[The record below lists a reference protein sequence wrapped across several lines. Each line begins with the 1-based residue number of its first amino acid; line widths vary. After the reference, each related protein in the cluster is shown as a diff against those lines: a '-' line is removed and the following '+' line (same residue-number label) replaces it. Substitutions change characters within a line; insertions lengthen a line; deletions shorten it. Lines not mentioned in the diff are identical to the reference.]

1 MPTEKKKKKAP
12 IKKKGKKKVKK
23 KGHISDSSFTHDEL
37 KKFMTTIKKL
47 RKNKRGKKKKK
58 IGLTNVTSFLNLLYN
73 VDKEKQRKPRQNLMY
88 AHPYKY
94 PALIRDADVDK
105 IWKATKIPSS
115 KTPNAI
121 VTNLNDVYRQLTG
134 FQMLKPLPGKKLPK
148 HQRGAISIK
157 SHDDI
162 KNDDQKN
169 KGPYLQS
176 TPVQSKSLKVKSR
189 SDDSSSSSEDED
201 DVDVQTK
208 KRK

>member
-12 IKKKGKKKVKK
+12 IKK

-37 KKFMTTIKKL
+37 KKFMMTIKKL

-58 IGLTNVTSFLNLLYN
+58 VGLTNVTSFLNLLYN

-115 KTPNAI
+115 KTPNGI
-121 VTNLNDVYRQLTG
+121 ITNLNDVYRQLTG
-134 FQMLKPLPGKKLPK
+134 FDMLKPPGKKLPK

-189 SDDSSSSSEDED
+189 SDDSSSEDED